1 MTTDE
6 LLDKLP
12 SHIGNHKVGDFY
24 VMSKPED
31 DIGWLYLHN
40 DGKDWLASY
49 GIEGEFV
56 CMGQLP
62 NGLYDNAFA
71 YGKQQMK
78 HYKTYIIGAL
88 IMILTLNFVLKN
100 MYLLMV
106 HHLV

>member
-12 SHIGNHKVGDFY
+12 SHIGNHQVGNAY
-24 VMSKPED
+24 IISKLED
-31 DIGWLYLHN
+31 NIGWLYLHN

-71 YGKQQMK
+71 YGKTPNEALQKLYNWCVK
-78 HYKTYIIGAL
+78 H
-88 IMILTLNFVLKN
+88 NFI
-100 MYLLMV
+100 
-106 HHLV
+106 